1 MLVKFFNNGFIV
13 KKIFVLLV
21 VLVAF
26 TGCVTKKVR
35 VEPQATSIAP
45 INKSAA
51 ERMGCQMVNSYVIE
65 DAHPNNVDRILKN
78 ETFASGGNRYYISNV
93 LDTSRGRPSS
103 VVAEMY
109 NCPLASDA
117 KFTQVTKTMLLPG
130 ANEVQPISFAEVEN
144 NECKVIG
151 NQVVSEQ
158 QKGSLFEEL
167 ANQVYMAGGN
177 RYHVVKVIETDGQ
190 NPTSVSADVYRCK
203 HRSVAYE

>member
-1 MLVKFFNNGFIV
+1 M
-13 KKIFVLLV
+13 KKIILTAV
-21 VLVAF
+21 VLSILS
-26 TGCVTKKVR
+26 GCVTRKVR
-35 VEPQATSIAP
+35 VLPQAVNISP
-45 INKSAA
+45 ITDVAIKNLN
-51 ERMGCQMVNSYVIE
+51 CQMVDSYTIE
-65 DAHPNNVDRILKN
+65 DIHPNNVDRMLKN
-78 ETFASGGNRYYISNV
+78 QTYASGGNRYHIATV

-103 VVAEMY
+103 VVAELY
-109 NCPLASDA
+109 HCPSAPSVSVA
-117 KFTQVTKTMLLPG
+117 KATKTMLLPG

-190 NPTSVSADVYRCK
+190 TPTSVSADIYRCK

>member
-1 MLVKFFNNGFIV
+1 M
-13 KKIFVLLV
+13 KKIFILFV
-21 VLVAF
+21 VLIAV

-109 NCPLASDA
+109 NCPLTSEA
-117 KFTQVTKTMLLPG
+117 KVTQVTKTMLLPG
-130 ANEVQPISFAEVEN
+130 ANEVQPISFAEAEN
-144 NECKVIG
+144 SECKVIG

-158 QKGSLFEEL
+158 QKGSLFDEL

-190 NPTSVSADVYRCK
+190 NPTSVSADIYRCK

>member
-1 MLVKFFNNGFIV
+1 M
-13 KKIFVLLV
+13 KKIFVLFI
-21 VLVAF
+21 VLFAV

-35 VEPQATSIAP
+35 VEPQASSIAP

-78 ETFASGGNRYYISNV
+78 ETFASGGNRYYIAKV
-93 LDTSRGRPSS
+93 LDTRSGRPSS
-103 VVAEMY
+103 VVAELY
-109 NCPLASDA
+109 NCPSALGKA
-117 KFTQVTKTMLLPG
+117 TKTMLLPG
-130 ANEVQPISFAEVEN
+130 ANEVQSISFAEVEN

-158 QKGSLFEEL
+158 QKGSLFDEL

-177 RYHVVKVIETDGQ
+177 RYHVVKVIETNGQ
-190 NPTSVSADVYRCK
+190 NPTSVSADIYRCK